1 MTNLTIFGNL
11 TKDIE
16 IATTE
21 NGTKYARF
29 TVASDRGRDKDAKTD
44 FFHCTAFGDSTAKL
58 DQLGKGAF
66 VKLDRRYP
74 NVRVFQGRQTID
86 IIARSVERY
95 ASKTEE
101 APA

>member
-21 NGTKYARF
+21 SGIKYARF
-29 TVASDRGRDKDAKTD
+29 TIASDRGRDKDAKTD
-44 FFHCTAFGDSTAKL
+44 FFHCTAFGESTVNL

-66 VKLDRRYP
+66 VKLTGVIRTSE
-74 NVRVFQGRQTID
+74 FSGRQTID

-95 ASKTEE
+95 AGKAEE
-101 APA
+101 VPA